1 MIFLANMDQVQRAT
15 KQLHG
20 EFSPAKVVTSGDCP
34 GAAPEVLVQATLVL
48 SVMERELFSATSLQ
62 READAAL
69 RAHLARTAYGT

>member
-1 MIFLANMDQVQRAT
+1 M
-15 KQLHG
+15 
-20 EFSPAKVVTSGDCP
+20 VTSGDSP
-34 GAAPEVLVQATLVL
+34 GSAPEVLVQATLVL